1 MNLITAPG
9 NPLRGILEMPGDK
22 SISHR
27 AALFAALAEGESRIE
42 NFLVAGVTKVMLKAL
57 DNLSATW
64 ELDGRTLTVQGLGF
78 NRAKFSM
85 ASNHFDCGNSG
96 TTLRLL
102 AGACAALGIPA
113 VLDGSAGLRRRPMKR
128 IVAPLQK
135 MGVVIEASPENTA
148 PLKLSSRPEGKRLR
162 PLDYALPVASAQ
174 VKSCLLL
181 AGLAADGATRL
192 QEPGPSRDH
201 TERMLRS
208 MGVDIQT
215 SMRESGESGKPEY
228 ITQITPPDCGQLSPL
243 YMAIPGD
250 ISSAAFLIVAACI
263 TPGSQLTLQNV
274 GLNPTRT
281 GLLSALQNMGADI
294 QVTRQGERSGEPV
307 GDIEVW
313 YAPLQATQVSGPL
326 VVRMIDEF
334 PAFSIA
340 AAHARG
346 QTVVS
351 QANELRHKESDR
363 IRALCEGL
371 REVGIQANGTRDGF
385 VINGGPTP
393 EGGVINAHGDHRLA
407 MAFAIT
413 GLASRSKVTVGGAE
427 IISESFPGFTT
438 QLRRL
443 GADIRVEM

>member
-9 NPLRGILEMPGDK
+9 KPLRGILELPGDK

-27 AALFAALAEGESRIE
+27 AALFAALAEGESCIE
-42 NFLVAGVTKVMLKAL
+42 NFLVAGVTKVMLNGL
-57 DNLSATW
+57 ENLGATW
-64 ELDGRTLTVQGLGF
+64 ELDGTKLTVLGQGFKGTRF
-78 NRAKFSM
+78 DQA
-85 ASNHFDCGNSG
+85 AAHFDCGNSG

-102 AGACAALGIPA
+102 TGACAALGIPA

-128 IVAPLQK
+128 IVAPLQA
-135 MGVVIEASPENTA
+135 MGVLIEASQENTA
-148 PLKLSSRPEGKRLR
+148 PLKLSARPKGKQLQH
-162 PLDYALPVASAQ
+162 LDYTLPVASAQ

-181 AGLAADGATRL
+181 AGLAADGTTRL

-208 MGVDIQT
+208 MGVDIQA
-215 SMRESGESGKPEY
+215 SMRESDDSGKLEY
-228 ITQITPPDCGQLSPL
+228 ITQIIPPDSKQLSPL
-243 YMAIPGD
+243 DLAIPGD

-263 TPGSQLTLQNV
+263 TPGSQLSLQNV

-281 GLLSALQNMGADI
+281 GLLSALQSMGADI
-294 QVTRQGERSGEPV
+294 QVTPQGERSGEPV
-307 GDIEVW
+307 GDIEVR
-313 YAPLQATQVSGPL
+313 YAPLQAKQVSGPL

-334 PAFSIA
+334 PAFTVA

-363 IRALCEGL
+363 IGALCTGL
-371 REVGIQANGTRDGF
+371 RELGIRASETRDGF
-385 VINGGPTP
+385 VIDGGPKP
-393 EGGVINAHGDHRLA
+393 EGGVIHAHGDHRLA
-407 MAFAIT
+407 MAFAIA
-413 GLASRSKVTVGGAE
+413 GLASQGKVTVRGAE